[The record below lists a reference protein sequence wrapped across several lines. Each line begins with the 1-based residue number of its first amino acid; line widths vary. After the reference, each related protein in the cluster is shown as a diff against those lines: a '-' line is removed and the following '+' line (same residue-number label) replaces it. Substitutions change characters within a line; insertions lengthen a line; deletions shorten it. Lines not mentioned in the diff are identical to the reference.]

1 MSDQGFVKLKAVL
14 STNIKSMRKSKGIA
28 QERLGLDSGVDRT
41 LVSKIERELANPSL
55 EILHKLATCLE
66 TTVAD
71 LLATSKTR
79 SKHPGTK

>member
-1 MSDQGFVKLKAVL
+1 MSDQGFIKLKTVL

-66 TTVAD
+66 TTVAT
-71 LLATSKTR
+71 LLTTPKAKSR
-79 SKHPGTK
+79 